1 MRFKSYDLILQD
13 FLFFKEVISAL
24 DEAYFPYMTPQEIV
38 EEKRLLLQ
46 ECRMDYAF
54 KMLTYL
60 EAVIRQDFDQTIASK
75 FRDPLS
81 KKYSE
86 LCDQFRKEK
95 NAYSRSRREVCKR
108 IALSDIIKTIA
119 DHFRNHQ
126 DRFHERCSLLKGHF
140 RAFRHW
146 YAHGRFFRPNPPL
159 PPEPE
164 ELSFICEELS
174 EKVLS
179 RSHRALQA

>member
-24 DEAYFPYMTPQEIV
+24 DEGYFPYMTPQEIV

-95 NAYSRSRREVCKR
+95 NAYSRS
-108 IALSDIIKTIA
+108 A
-119 DHFRNHQ
+119 
-126 DRFHERCSLLKGHF
+126 
-140 RAFRHW
+140 
-146 YAHGRFFRPNPPL
+146 
-159 PPEPE
+159 
-164 ELSFICEELS
+164 
-174 EKVLS
+174 
-179 RSHRALQA
+179 